1 MKTTPEAKKKI
12 LNAFSLLCSI
22 ALLAVSAPV
31 CTAAGEKNNA
41 EGTTASSGDNQT
53 ISYYAYQKQFEEKPE
68 GGSTVQIKAN
78 SFETG
83 SISAVKSS
91 YEGKSEVLL
100 LNEETGRYTYRF
112 SVPQDGLYRIEA
124 DYFPIATDGVLDI
137 NLTFQIDGKTPFKE
151 AENVFLSKVYGNET
165 EIKQDKSGNDLRPKQ
180 VEKPEWRRAAFIDN
194 AGYNPDPFALY
205 LTKGEHQLTIAVDQ
219 ESIALEQLII
229 NGEYELP
236 SYEDVKKDYDAKGYA
251 QVKGDLQSYRAELA
265 EKKSSLSIYPD
276 RDGSNAALEPSDP
289 SAQKLNI
296 IYNGKPGEW
305 ITWTVTPEET
315 GLYRLGFRVSQD
327 DNRGMFNTRR
337 LYINGEVPFAEANA
351 IEFPYSAKW
360 YNYIVGGDDPYLFYM
375 EADKEY
381 EITLECTTGRFAD
394 TLQIVQEAVTELNT
408 ICRHITM
415 VTGISPDLYRDYD
428 FSTQIPDLNERLIEV
443 RDQLMSELE
452 RLSGLM
458 DTSGSELVTIEETIR
473 QLEQFIEKPRSI
485 PSGLSNFRTNISSL
499 GTWMLDM
506 TNQYLTFDTVYL
518 LPEDADMGKAQAG
531 FFSQIWYECKSV
543 YYSFFS
549 DYDISDAKES
559 ITVWATTV
567 GRDQIN
573 IIRRIVDDEFVPK
586 TDIDVNISIV
596 ADSATLL
603 QATLAGKG
611 PDIAMFVEK
620 TLPVNLAARGAICK
634 LDEFAGF
641 EEVSKR
647 FYPSALIPYQFQ
659 GGNYGVPNSQG
670 FNLMFCR
677 DDIFAELG
685 IEVPE
690 TWDDFYKILPIIQR
704 SNMQVGAGIDSQ
716 TGTVGDARVMFE
728 TLIMQKGGS
737 FYNEDLTATAFDSP
751 EVLDAFK
758 MWTGFYTEYD
768 LTLVY
773 DVFSYFRSGIM
784 PLVIADYTQYNQF
797 AVAAPEIKGLWSIH
811 PIPGIR
817 QEDGSI
823 KRTESATG
831 TASVLMESAENK
843 EAAFQFL
850 DWWSTEEIQTRYS
863 RELEATMGP
872 AARYNSANVETL
884 RNLAWKPSEYK
895 TIAAQWEQVWDI
907 PSIPSSYYVT
917 RNVTNV
923 FRNVVY
929 KNTNERETLNKYA
942 KIIDKEIL
950 RKNKELGIVS

>member
-12 LNAFSLLCSI
+12 LSVCSLLCSI
-22 ALLAVSAPV
+22 TLLAVSVPV
-31 CTAAGEKNNA
+31 CIAAEEDGKTEN
-41 EGTTASSGDNQT
+41 TITSSGDNQE
-53 ISYYAYQKQFEEKPE
+53 ISYYTYQKQFETEPE
-68 GGSTVQIKAN
+68 GGSIIQIKADQ
-78 SFETG
+78 FEKG
-83 SISAVKSS
+83 NLSAVRSS
-91 YEGKSEVLL
+91 YEGKSGVLL
-100 LNEETGRYTYRF
+100 LDDNAGSYTYRF
-112 SVPQDGLYRIEA
+112 SVPQDGRYRIEA
-124 DYFPIATDGVLDI
+124 DYFPIATDSVLDI

-151 AENVFLSKVYGNET
+151 AENVFLSKVYANET
-165 EIKQDKSGNDLRPKQ
+165 DIKQDKSGNDLRPKQ
-180 VEKPEWRRAAFIDN
+180 VERPEWRRTAFNDN
-194 AGYNPDPFALY
+194 AGYNPDPFAVY
-205 LTKGEHQLTIAVDQ
+205 LTKGEHQITIAVDQ

-229 NGEYELP
+229 NGQYELP
-236 SYEDVKKDYDAKGYA
+236 AYADVKKEYDAKGYTE
-251 QVKGDLQSYRAELA
+251 VKGKLQSYRAELA
-265 EKKSSLSIYPD
+265 DKKSSLSIYPD
-276 RDGSNAALEPSDP
+276 RDGSNAALDPSDP

-305 ITWTVTPEET
+305 ITWTVTPTET
-315 GLYRLGFRVSQD
+315 GLYRLGFRVSQS

-351 IEFPYSAKW
+351 LEFPYNSKW
-360 YNYIVGGDDPYLFYM
+360 YNYVVGGDKPYLFYM
-375 EADKEY
+375 EAGKEY

-394 TLQIVQEAVTELNT
+394 TLQVVQESVTELNT

-428 FSTQIPDLNERLIEV
+428 FSTQIPDLNERLTTV
-443 RDQLMSELE
+443 REQLKSELE
-452 RLSGLM
+452 RLSGMM

-499 GTWMLDM
+499 GTWMLEM

-518 LPEDADMGKAQAG
+518 LTEDAEMGKAQAG

-549 DYDISDAKES
+549 DYDIGDSKES
-559 ITVWATTV
+559 ITVWATSV

-573 IIRRIVDDEFVPK
+573 IIRRIVDDDFVPK
-586 TDIDVNISIV
+586 TDIDVELSIV

-611 PDIAMFVEK
+611 PDVAMFVEK
-620 TLPVNLAARGAICK
+620 TLPVNLAARGAVCK
-634 LDEFAGF
+634 LDDFEGF

-659 GGNYGVPNSQG
+659 DGNYGVPNSQG

-677 DDIFAELG
+677 DDIFEELG

-704 SNMQVGAGIDSQ
+704 NNMEVGVGVDSQ
-716 TGTVGDARVMFE
+716 TGTVGDARTMFE
-728 TLIMQKGGS
+728 TLILQKGGS

-751 EVLDAFK
+751 EVLEAFK

-773 DVFSYFRSGIM
+773 DVFSYFRSGVM

-811 PIPGIR
+811 QIPGIR

-843 EAAFQFL
+843 EAVFRFL

-863 RELEATMGP
+863 RELEATIGP

-884 RNLAWKPSEYK
+884 SKLAWKSSEYK
-895 TIAAQWEQVWDI
+895 IIAAQWKQVWDI

-917 RNVTNV
+917 RNVTNI

-929 KNTNERETLNKYA
+929 KSTNERETLNKYA

>member
-1 MKTTPEAKKKI
+1 M
-12 LNAFSLLCSI
+12 
-22 ALLAVSAPV
+22 
-31 CTAAGEKNNA
+31 
-41 EGTTASSGDNQT
+41 
-53 ISYYAYQKQFEEKPE
+53 
-68 GGSTVQIKAN
+68 
-78 SFETG
+78 
-83 SISAVKSS
+83 
-91 YEGKSEVLL
+91 
-100 LNEETGRYTYRF
+100 
-112 SVPQDGLYRIEA
+112 
-124 DYFPIATDGVLDI
+124 
-137 NLTFQIDGKTPFKE
+137 
-151 AENVFLSKVYGNET
+151 
-165 EIKQDKSGNDLRPKQ
+165 
-180 VEKPEWRRAAFIDN
+180 
-194 AGYNPDPFALY
+194 
-205 LTKGEHQLTIAVDQ
+205 
-219 ESIALEQLII
+219 
-229 NGEYELP
+229 
-236 SYEDVKKDYDAKGYA
+236 
-251 QVKGDLQSYRAELA
+251 
-265 EKKSSLSIYPD
+265 
-276 RDGSNAALEPSDP
+276 
-289 SAQKLNI
+289 
-296 IYNGKPGEW
+296 
-305 ITWTVTPEET
+305 
-315 GLYRLGFRVSQD
+315 
-327 DNRGMFNTRR
+327 
-337 LYINGEVPFAEANA
+337 
-351 IEFPYSAKW
+351 
-360 YNYIVGGDDPYLFYM
+360 
-375 EADKEY
+375 
-381 EITLECTTGRFAD
+381 
-394 TLQIVQEAVTELNT
+394 
-408 ICRHITM
+408 
-415 VTGISPDLYRDYD
+415 
-428 FSTQIPDLNERLIEV
+428 
-443 RDQLMSELE
+443 
-452 RLSGLM
+452 
-458 DTSGSELVTIEETIR
+458 
-473 QLEQFIEKPRSI
+473 
-485 PSGLSNFRTNISSL
+485 
-499 GTWMLDM
+499 
-506 TNQYLTFDTVYL
+506 
-518 LPEDADMGKAQAG
+518 
-531 FFSQIWYECKSV
+531 
-543 YYSFFS
+543 
-549 DYDISDAKES
+549 
-559 ITVWATTV
+559 
-567 GRDQIN
+567 
-573 IIRRIVDDEFVPK
+573 
-586 TDIDVNISIV
+586 
-596 ADSATLL
+596 
-603 QATLAGKG
+603 
-611 PDIAMFVEK
+611 
-620 TLPVNLAARGAICK
+620 
-634 LDEFAGF
+634 
-641 EEVSKR
+641 
-647 FYPSALIPYQFQ
+647 
-659 GGNYGVPNSQG
+659 PNSQG